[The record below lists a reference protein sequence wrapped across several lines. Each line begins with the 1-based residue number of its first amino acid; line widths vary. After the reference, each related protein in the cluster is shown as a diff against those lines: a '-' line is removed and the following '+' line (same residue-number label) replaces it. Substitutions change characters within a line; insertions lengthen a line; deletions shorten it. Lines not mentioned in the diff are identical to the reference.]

1 MFVGG
6 PISRQIVRLRS
17 PQESRPTKTNLR
29 IATGEIEDLRFEI
42 EWLGFEIC
50 D

>member
-17 PQESRPTKTNLR
+17 PQESRPTKTNLG
-29 IATGEIEDLRFEI
+29 ITTLEIEDLKSEV
-42 EWLGFEIC
+42 
-50 D
+50 